1 MSPLPRYH
9 DHINSRSLTLK
20 SFFPEPAAGRP
31 GGLKMI
37 EKLKKLSLEKQL
49 FISFFSLCALLL
61 LLSLSMTLTFN
72 LSRQRQDI
80 DRNLSSIASYIAS
93 MEQIVSMLEIG
104 YPVDS
109 IIKELDS
116 LSENFSDISVIAV
129 YNTDG
134 LRFYHTD
141 RHETGETYLDGEE
154 AAILAGSPP
163 YITVGYG
170 TYGTQRR
177 AFHSVRNAE
186 GEIIGYVTVSVFTDY
201 ISRQAQTFVL
211 SYFFVG
217 ILMLLVSLALTHG
230 IIRALRSSLM
240 GHHPMELL
248 DLYIQIGRA
257 HV

>member
-1 MSPLPRYH
+1 
-9 DHINSRSLTLK
+9 
-20 SFFPEPAAGRP
+20 
-31 GGLKMI
+31 MI

-61 LLSLSMTLTFN
+61 LLSLSITLTFN

-93 MEQIVSMLEIG
+93 MDQIVSMLEIG
-104 YPVDS
+104 YPDDS
-109 IIKELDS
+109 TIKELDS
-116 LSENFSDISVIAV
+116 LSDTFSDISVIAV

-170 TYGTQRR
+170 TYGSQRR
-177 AFHSVRNAE
+177 AFHSIRNEAGDIAPHVPPDLRARRLVMGKRVDGVFE
-186 GEIIGYVTVSVFTDY
+186 LPRKDGVGESANKLFRPFDGA
-201 ISRQAQTFVL
+201 RH
-211 SYFFVG
+211 
-217 ILMLLVSLALTHG
+217 ALF
-230 IIRALRSSLM
+230 A
-240 GHHPMELL
+240 
-248 DLYIQIGRA
+248 GR
-257 HV
+257 